1 MTMLKSYNPANGEV
15 VGEVPVTPV
24 EQIAAIVARSR
35 LAQQGADGLSGWGG
49 LSIAER
55 VAILRPVGAKLGS
68 RAAELGKL
76 LTLEMGKPLKEGI
89 GEVTG
94 CAGGE
99 DGAGW
104 VEELEEIAAAIAPE
118 TIEDDKTRSVVY
130 RDPFGVC
137 AAITPWNF
145 PMLMVH
151 WQVLPALVAGNT
163 VVLKPS
169 EETPLI
175 AQAYADA
182 LNEVLPRDVLIVVHG
197 TDAQGKA
204 LVAADVDL
212 ITFTG
217 SRGAGKHILAEAS
230 KGLKRVILELGGKDP
245 MVVLP
250 GADVQK
256 AAEFAARN
264 GFRNAG
270 QVCVSTERVYVH
282 KDVEKPFVDAL
293 LVEAK
298 KFAPGPGIED
308 AAAIGPM
315 VNARQRDHVLR
326 QVREAVKQGARLA
339 CGGDGSGS
347 TGAPSS
353 NFVAPIVLTNV
364 THEMEVA
371 REETFGPVLTVT
383 TVADDGEALKLANDT
398 KFGLGAVVFGE
409 SGRAAKLA
417 RKLCSG
423 MIGINRG
430 IGGARGPK
438 GGTPWVGARESGY
451 GFHSGPEGHRQF
463 CQVRVV
469 SEGKG

>member
-1 MTMLKSYNPANGEV
+1 MNTLKSFNPANGEV
-15 VGEVPVTPV
+15 VGEVPITQV
-24 EQIAAIVARSR
+24 EEIGGIVARSR
-35 LAQQGADGLSGWGG
+35 LAQQGHDGLSGWGG
-49 LSIAER
+49 LSVAER
-55 VAILRPVGAKLGS
+55 VEILRPVGAKLGA
-68 RAAELGKL
+68 RAPELGRL
-76 LTLEMGKPLKEGI
+76 LTLEMGKPLREGI
-89 GEVTG
+89 GEVKA

-99 DGAGW
+99 DGRGW
-104 VEELEEIAAAIAPE
+104 IEELDEIAAAIAPE
-118 TIEDDKTRSVVY
+118 TIEDDSKRSTIY
-130 RDPFGVC
+130 RDPYGVC

-182 LNEVLPRDVLIVVHG
+182 LNEVLPADVLIVVHG
-197 TDAQGKA
+197 DERQGRA

-245 MVVLP
+245 LVVLP
-250 GADVQK
+250 GADVRK

-282 KDVEKPFVDAL
+282 KDIEKPFVDAL
-293 LVEAK
+293 LIEAGK
-298 KFAPGPGIED
+298 YAPGPGIED
-308 AAAIGPM
+308 KAAIGPM

-326 QVREAVKQGARLA
+326 QVREAVKQGATIA
-339 CGGDGSGS
+339 CGPDVGS
-347 TGAPSS
+347 APAS

-383 TVADDGEALKLANDT
+383 TVADDGEALRLANDT

-409 SGRAAKLA
+409 PGRAAKLA
-417 RKLCSG
+417 RRLCSG

-430 IGGARGPK
+430 IGGAKGPK

-469 SEGKG
+469 SEGK

>member
-1 MTMLKSYNPANGEV
+1 MSTLKSYNPANGEV

-24 EQIAAIVARSR
+24 DQIASIVARSR
-35 LAQQGADGLSGWGG
+35 RAQQGPDGLSGWGG
-49 LSIAER
+49 LSTAER
-55 VAILRPVGAKLGS
+55 VEILRPVGARLGA

-89 GEVTG
+89 GEVKA

-99 DGAGW
+99 DGKGW

-118 TIEDDKTRSVVY
+118 TIEDDHTRSTIY
-130 RDPFGVC
+130 RDPYGVC

-175 AQAYADA
+175 AQAYADV
-182 LNEVLPRDVLIVVHG
+182 LNEALPRDVLIVVHG
-197 TDAQGKA
+197 NEQQGKA

-282 KDVEKPFVDAL
+282 KEIEKPFVDAL
-293 LVEAK
+293 LKETR

-308 AAAIGPM
+308 KAAIGPM

-326 QVREAVKQGARLA
+326 QVREAVKQGAKVA
-339 CGGDGSGS
+339 AGPDGSAPP
-347 TGAPSS
+347 TG
-353 NFVAPIVLTNV
+353 NFVEPIVLTNV

-371 REETFGPVLTVT
+371 REETFGPVLTIT
-383 TVADDGEALKLANDT
+383 TVNDDAEALRLANDT

-409 SGRAAKLA
+409 PGRAAKLA
-417 RKLCSG
+417 RRLCSG

-430 IGGARGPK
+430 IGGAKSPK

-469 SEGKG
+469 SEGK

>member
-1 MTMLKSYNPANGEV
+1 
-15 VGEVPVTPV
+15 
-24 EQIAAIVARSR
+24 
-35 LAQQGADGLSGWGG
+35 
-49 LSIAER
+49 
-55 VAILRPVGAKLGS
+55 
-68 RAAELGKL
+68 
-76 LTLEMGKPLKEGI
+76 
-89 GEVTG
+89 
-94 CAGGE
+94 
-99 DGAGW
+99 
-104 VEELEEIAAAIAPE
+104 
-118 TIEDDKTRSVVY
+118 
-130 RDPFGVC
+130 VC

-182 LNEVLPRDVLIVVHG
+182 LNEVLPTDVLIVVHG
-197 TDAQGKA
+197 DGQQGRA

-217 SRGAGKHILAEAS
+217 SRTTGKHILAEAS

-282 KDVEKPFVDAL
+282 KDIEKPFVDAL
-293 LVEAK
+293 LNEAK

-326 QVREAVKQGARLA
+326 QVREAVQQGAKLA
-339 CGGDGSGS
+339 CGGEEANGTDRTDGTNGKSGVRGDPGS
-347 TGAPSS
+347 AAPGLSG

-364 THEMEVA
+364 THDMEVA

>member
-1 MTMLKSYNPANGEV
+1 MQTLKSFNPANGEV

-24 EQIAAIVARSR
+24 DQIASIVARSR

-49 LSIAER
+49 LSIAQR
-55 VAILRPVGAKLGS
+55 VEILRPAGAKLGS
-68 RAAELGKL
+68 RAPELGRL

-89 GEVTG
+89 GEVKA

-99 DGAGW
+99 DGKGW
-104 VEELEEIAAAIAPE
+104 VEELEEIAQAIAPE

-175 AQAYADA
+175 AQAYADV
-182 LNEVLPRDVLIVVHG
+182 LNEVLPKDVLIVVHG
-197 TDAQGKA
+197 NEQQGKA

-217 SRGAGKHILAEAS
+217 SRNAGKHILAEAS

-250 GADVQK
+250 GADLQK
-256 AAEFAARN
+256 AAQFAARN

-282 KDVEKPFVDAL
+282 KDIEKPFVDAL
-293 LVEAK
+293 LIEAK

-308 AAAIGPM
+308 TAAIGPM

-326 QVREAVKQGARLA
+326 QVREAVKQGAKVA
-339 CGGDGSGS
+339 CGPDGGQ
-347 TGAPSS
+347 APSS
-353 NFVAPIVLTNV
+353 NFVEPIVLTGV

-383 TVADDGEALKLANDT
+383 TVADDAEALRLANDT

-409 SGRAAKLA
+409 PGRAARLA

-430 IGGARGPK
+430 IGGAKGPK

-469 SEGKG
+469 SEGK

>member
-1 MTMLKSYNPANGEV
+1 MSMLQSSNPANGEV
-15 VGEVPVTPV
+15 VGEVPITPV
-24 EQIAAIVARSR
+24 DQISAIVARSR
-35 LAQQGADGLSGWGG
+35 LAQQGTDGLSGWGG
-49 LSIAER
+49 LSIAQR
-55 VAILRPVGAKLGS
+55 VEILKPVGAKLGS
-68 RAAELGKL
+68 RAAVLGRL

-89 GEVTG
+89 GEVKG

-99 DGAGW
+99 DGSGW

-118 TIEDDKTRSVVY
+118 TIEDDKTRSVMY

-182 LNEVLPRDVLIVVHG
+182 LNEVLPKDVLIVVHG
-197 TDAQGKA
+197 NDQQGKA
-204 LVAADVDL
+204 LVAAEIDL

-217 SRGAGKHILAEAS
+217 SRNAGKHILAEAS

-282 KDVEKPFVDAL
+282 KDIEKPFVDAL
-293 LVEAK
+293 LIEAK
-298 KFAPGPGIED
+298 KFAPGPGID
-308 AAAIGPM
+308 DKAAIGPM

-326 QVREAVKQGARLA
+326 QVRDAVKQGAHVA
-339 CGGDGSGS
+339 CGQNGSVDAGGS
-347 TGAPSS
+347 PMS
-353 NFVAPIVLTNV
+353 NFIAPIVLTNV
-364 THEMEVA
+364 THDMEVA

-383 TVADDGEALKLANDT
+383 TVDDDAEALRLANDT

-469 SEGKG
+469 SEGK